1 MFFTYDTPTSRQLLG
16 LSTPSSGISRWSLPA
31 QPRFAQLLGFST
43 PSSGE
48 AAGASPLSL
57 ASLVFP
63 S

>member
-1 MFFTYDTPTSRQLLG
+1 MFFTYDTLASR
-16 LSTPSSGISRWSLPA
+16 
-31 QPRFAQLLGFST
+31 QLLGFST